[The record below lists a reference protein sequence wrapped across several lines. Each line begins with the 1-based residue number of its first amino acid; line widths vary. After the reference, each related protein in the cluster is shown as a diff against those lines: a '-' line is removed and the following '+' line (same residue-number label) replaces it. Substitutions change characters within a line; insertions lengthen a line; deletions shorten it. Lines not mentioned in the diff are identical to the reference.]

1 MHRGINCIA
10 QVYGGGVRF
19 PEGMTYEDFAV
30 IPQVIYKARLI
41 TYKHDILYHYYVNEY
56 STIMSSKLTRKTN
69 RNIIKAQIILEKS
82 ELKNQKDVLENFYIR
97 RVLSSMAWS
106 LCEYGEDFEE
116 VRQLVDYALETY
128 PQILSNEELYA
139 TGYLSVEK
147 KVFIRLL
154 LQRHYFIARSFVFV
168 FCSIKL
174 LGRNI
179 LRCIHNATTN
189 DG

>member
-10 QVYGGGVRF
+10 QVYGGRF

-41 TYKHDILYHYYVNEY
+41 TYKYEILYHYYVNEY

-116 VRQLVDYALETY
+116 VRQLVDYALEIY

-139 TGYLSVEK
+139 TGYLSAEK

-154 LQRHYFIARSFVFV
+154 LQRHYFLARSFVLV

-179 LRCIHNATTN
+179 LRCFHNATTK